1 MKYDDIINHKHHES
15 LRHPRMPR
23 INRAAQFAPFAAL
36 TGYENAIEEAGRL
49 TESKIILEEGAK
61 EELDEELR
69 KLIESDMVAEAEIT
83 YFTPDDAKEGGHF
96 ALFKGKIKNID
107 EMSGELISKN
117 GKRIKLKSI
126 TKIKVNNPN

>member
-36 TGYENAIEEAGRL
+36 TGYESAIEEAGRL

-61 EELDEELR
+61 VELDEELR
-69 KLIESDMVAEAEIT
+69 KLIESDMMAEAEIT
-83 YFTPDDAKEGGHF
+83 YFTPDDVKEGGHF

-117 GKRIKLKSI
+117 GMRIKLESI

>member
-36 TGYENAIEEAGRL
+36 TGYESAIEEAGRL
-49 TESKIILEEGAK
+49 TESKIILEESAK
-61 EELDEELR
+61 VELDEELR
-69 KLIESDMVAEAEIT
+69 KLIESDMMAEAEIT
-83 YFTPDDAKEGGHF
+83 YFTPDDVKEGGHF

-107 EMSGELISKN
+107 EMRGELISKN
-117 GKRIKLKSI
+117 GKRIKLESI
-126 TKIKVNNPN
+126 IKIKVNNPN

>member
-49 TESKIILEEGAK
+49 TESKIILEESAK
-61 EELDEELR
+61 VELDEELR
-69 KLIESDMVAEAEIT
+69 KLIESDMMAEAEIT
-83 YFTPDDAKEGGHF
+83 YFTPDDVKEGGHF

-107 EMSGELISKN
+107 EMRGELISKN
-117 GKRIKLKSI
+117 GKRIKLGSI

>member
-1 MKYDDIINHKHHES
+1 MKYDDIINHRHHES

-36 TGYENAIEEAGRL
+36 TGYESAIEEAGRL

-61 EELDEELR
+61 VELDEELR
-69 KLIESDMVAEAEIT
+69 KLIESDMMAEAEIT
-83 YFTPDDAKEGGHF
+83 YFTPDDVKEGGHF

>member
-61 EELDEELR
+61 VELDEELR

-83 YFTPDDAKEGGHF
+83 YFTPDDVKEGGHF

-117 GKRIKLKSI
+117 GKRIKLESI
-126 TKIKVNNPN
+126 IKIKVNNPN

>member
-61 EELDEELR
+61 VELDEELR
-69 KLIESDMVAEAEIT
+69 KLIESDMMAEAEIT
-83 YFTPDDAKEGGHF
+83 YFIPDDVKEGGHF

-117 GKRIKLKSI
+117 GMRIKLKSI
-126 TKIKVNNPN
+126 TKIKINNPN

>member
-36 TGYENAIEEAGRL
+36 TGYESAIEEAGRL

-61 EELDEELR
+61 VELDEELR

-83 YFTPDDAKEGGHF
+83 YFTPDDVKEGGHF

-117 GKRIKLKSI
+117 GIRIKLESI
-126 TKIKVNNPN
+126 TKIKINNPN

>member
-36 TGYENAIEEAGRL
+36 TGYESAIEEAGRL

-61 EELDEELR
+61 VELDEELR
-69 KLIESDMVAEAEIT
+69 KLIESDMMAEAEIT
-83 YFTPDDAKEGGHF
+83 YFTPDGVKEGGHF

-117 GKRIKLKSI
+117 GMRIKLESI
-126 TKIKVNNPN
+126 TKIKINNPN

>member
-15 LRHPRMPR
+15 LHHPRMPR

-36 TGYENAIEEAGRL
+36 TGYESAIEEAGRL

-61 EELDEELR
+61 VELDEELR
-69 KLIESDMVAEAEIT
+69 KLIESDMMAEAEIT
-83 YFTPDDAKEGGHF
+83 YFTPDDVKEGGHF

-117 GKRIKLKSI
+117 GIRIKLESI
-126 TKIKVNNPN
+126 TKIKINNPN

>member
-1 MKYDDIINHKHHES
+1 MKYDDIINHRHHES

-36 TGYENAIEEAGRL
+36 TGYESAIEEAGRL

-61 EELDEELR
+61 VELDEELR
-69 KLIESDMVAEAEIT
+69 KLIESDMMAEAEIT
-83 YFTPDDAKEGGHF
+83 YFTPDDVKEGGHF

-117 GKRIKLKSI
+117 GIRIKLESI
-126 TKIKVNNPN
+126 TKIKINNPN

>member
-23 INRAAQFAPFAAL
+23 TNRAAQFAPFAAL

-49 TESKIILEEGAK
+49 TESKIILEESAK
-61 EELDEELR
+61 VELDEELR
-69 KLIESDMVAEAEIT
+69 KLIESDMMAEAEIT
-83 YFTPDDAKEGGHF
+83 YFTPDDVKEGGHF

-117 GKRIKLKSI
+117 GIRIKLESI
-126 TKIKVNNPN
+126 TKIKINNPN

>member
-1 MKYDDIINHKHHES
+1 MKYDDIINHRHHES

-36 TGYENAIEEAGRL
+36 TGYESAIEEAGRL

-61 EELDEELR
+61 VELDEELR

-83 YFTPDDAKEGGHF
+83 YFTPDDVKEGGHF

-117 GKRIKLKSI
+117 GIRIKLESI
-126 TKIKVNNPN
+126 TKIKINNPN